1 MSRTAAYATKKTYRA
16 DTMAE
21 ALAAVKSDLG
31 RDAVILH
38 TRSVRTG
45 GLLGLIGGRAI
56 WEVTASPNTGLQRR
70 PPQGAYVSDAARRAG
85 DQLERLANAR
95 ERQAIDLAAAAQA
108 AAPVCGDVGREV
120 SELRRLVEAVLSR
133 TGELPDTSELA
144 HLRNLLRRQEVED
157 EIIVDLLGRF
167 RSSTDAGQARD
178 AAAVRAAL
186 LDMIASRIR
195 TAGDAR
201 PARVIALIGPTG
213 VGKTTTIAKLAAN
226 FKLRHN
232 RRVGL
237 ITIDTYRIAAVDQL
251 KTYADIIDVPLRAV
265 LTPEELREAIAAM
278 KAMDVILIDTAGRSQ
293 NDRLRLAQLRKF
305 LEVASPDETHLVVSA
320 TANRACTR
328 GILGQF
334 LPLGANR
341 IILSKLDEADCYG
354 PVLNVA
360 AWSSVA
366 MSYVTIGQEVP
377 DDIVAAD
384 ARRLA
389 QCIVEGTA

>member
-1 MSRTAAYATKKTYRA
+1 MSRSPAYATKKTYRA

-21 ALAAVKSDLG
+21 ALAAVKSELG
-31 RDAVILH
+31 RDAVILQ
-38 TRSVRTG
+38 TRSVRKG
-45 GLLGLIGGRAI
+45 GLLGLIGGRSM
-56 WEVTASPNTGLQRR
+56 WEVTASPNAGLQRR
-70 PPQGAYVSDAARRAG
+70 SKRGAYVSDAARRAG

-95 ERQAIDLAAAAQA
+95 ARQAIDLASCQGS
-108 AAPVCGDVGREV
+108 APACGDVGREV

-133 TGELPDTSELA
+133 NGGLPDNPELG
-144 HLRNLLRRQEVED
+144 HLRDLLRRQEVED
-157 EIIVDLLGRF
+157 EIVIDLLGRL
-167 RSSTDAGQARD
+167 RSGMDAERARD
-178 AAAVRAAL
+178 AQAL
-186 LDMIASRIR
+186 RTGLTDLVASRIR
-195 TAGDAR
+195 TVGEGR
-201 PARVIALIGPTG
+201 PARVMALIGPTG

-237 ITIDTYRIAAVDQL
+237 VTIDTYRIAAVDQL

-293 NDRLRLAQLRKF
+293 NDRLRLGQLRKF

-341 IILSKLDEADCYG
+341 VILSKLDEADCYG
-354 PVLNVA
+354 AVLNVA
-360 AWSSVA
+360 AWSSLAV
-366 MSYVTIGQEVP
+366 SYVTIGQEVP

-389 QCIVEGTA
+389 QCIVGGPQA

>member
-1 MSRTAAYATKKTYRA
+1 MSRSPAYATKKTYRA
-16 DTMAE
+16 DTMAG

-38 TRSVRTG
+38 TRSVRKG
-45 GLLGLIGGRAI
+45 GLLGLIGGRAM
-56 WEVTASPNTGLQRR
+56 WEVTASPNAGLQRR
-70 PPQGAYVSDAARRAG
+70 EPRGSYVSDAARRAG
-85 DQLERLANAR
+85 GQLERLADAR
-95 ERQAIDLAAAAQA
+95 ARQAVDLAAARAT
-108 AAPVCGDVGREV
+108 APVCGDVGREV

-144 HLRNLLRRQEVED
+144 HLRDLLRRQEVED
-157 EIIVDLLGRF
+157 EIIADLLGRF
-167 RSSTDAGQARD
+167 RSRPGAEQARD
-178 AAAVRAAL
+178 AGAL
-186 LDMIASRIR
+186 RSALVDLIASRIR
-195 TAGDAR
+195 TAGDGR

-293 NDRLRLAQLRKF
+293 NDRLRLGQLRKF
-305 LEVASPDETHLVVSA
+305 LEVAGPDETHLVVSA

-366 MSYVTIGQEVP
+366 VSYVTIGQEVP

-389 QCIVEGTA
+389 QCIVGGAT